1 MNPVA
6 FSIGSFGI
14 RWYGILIVVG
24 IFAGMFL
31 AYYNS
36 KKLDL
41 DFEKILDG
49 FLVSFPCAVIGARAY
64 YVFFEWDNF
73 KSNLLSIFNL
83 RTGGL
88 AIHGGL
94 IGGFL
99 GAVIY
104 CRVKKIKIMKY
115 LDVTAPSLI
124 LAQAI
129 GRWGNF
135 MNGEAHGDVVTY
147 DFISRF
153 PAFIQKGMYID
164 GQYYNPTFLYE
175 SFWNLIV
182 FAILMIILYKKKKN
196 ENGIVIANYAVLYSA
211 GRLFIEQLRTD
222 SLMIGNIR
230 VAQFISIVG
239 IVIGIIYIFYIKKYS
254 KTV

>member
-1 MNPVA
+1 MVWNINSCWDFCRNVL
-6 FSIGSFGI
+6 GI
-14 RWYGILIVVG
+14 
-24 IFAGMFL
+24 
-31 AYYNS
+31 YNS

-153 PAFIQKGMYID
+153 PVFIQKGMYID

-196 ENGIVIANYAVLYSA
+196 ENGIVIASYAVLYSA

-230 VAQFISIVG
+230 VAQLISIVG

>member
-153 PAFIQKGMYID
+153 PVFIQKGMYID

-196 ENGIVIANYAVLYSA
+196 ENGIVIASYAVLYSA

-230 VAQFISIVG
+230 VAQLISIVG

>member
-124 LAQAI
+124 L
-129 GRWGNF
+129 
-135 MNGEAHGDVVTY
+135 EALAAVT
-147 DFISRF
+147 I
-153 PAFIQKGMYID
+153 P
-164 GQYYNPTFLYE
+164 
-175 SFWNLIV
+175 SF
-182 FAILMIILYKKKKN
+182 
-196 ENGIVIANYAVLYSA
+196 
-211 GRLFIEQLRTD
+211 
-222 SLMIGNIR
+222 
-230 VAQFISIVG
+230 
-239 IVIGIIYIFYIKKYS
+239 
-254 KTV
+254 